1 LKNSSRPSAFL
12 AFLLGRVNTDW
23 DKESL
28 LGDFEETFRWKVQQ
42 GGSMRAR
49 LWYLWHILKLVPA
62 FFFYSTYGSVIMIK
76 NYVKIALR
84 IIKKHKGYSFIN
96 ILGLAIGMAVCVLI
110 LLFVRYELSFDT
122 YHENS
127 ERIYRLERQWLT
139 ADGSVRGHFGTL
151 APGFTPHLEEQF
163 SEMEHIARVLDTGNT
178 RVVYEDKRFIE
189 DRLFFV
195 EDDFF
200 EIFSGTALR
209 EPFSVVLTESTAR
222 KYFGSADPMGRQL
235 KISDDT
241 LYQITGIIED
251 SPTNTHFHYDILASY
266 ISLKGVF
273 SSGPA
278 TSATTSP
285 IPTCAWWPL
294 RM

>member
-1 LKNSSRPSAFL
+1 
-12 AFLLGRVNTDW
+12 
-23 DKESL
+23 
-28 LGDFEETFRWKVQQ
+28 
-42 GGSMRAR
+42 
-49 LWYLWHILKLVPA
+49 
-62 FFFYSTYGSVIMIK
+62 
-76 NYVKIALR
+76 
-84 IIKKHKGYSFIN
+84 
-96 ILGLAIGMAVCVLI
+96 MAVCVLI

-127 ERIYRLERQWLT
+127 ERIYRLERQWLS

-200 EIFSGTALR
+200 EIFSVPFLQGDPRTALR
-209 EPFSVVLTESTAR
+209 EPFSVILTESAAR

-251 SPTNTHFHYDILASY
+251 SPVNTHFHYDILASY
-266 ISLKGVF
+266 ISLKGVYIRGGDDYF
-273 SSGPA
+273 LGTSNFASRTSSTVSSGPGRIRTAMSSGPA
-278 TSATTSP
+278 RAP
-285 IPTCAWWPL
+285 
-294 RM
+294 